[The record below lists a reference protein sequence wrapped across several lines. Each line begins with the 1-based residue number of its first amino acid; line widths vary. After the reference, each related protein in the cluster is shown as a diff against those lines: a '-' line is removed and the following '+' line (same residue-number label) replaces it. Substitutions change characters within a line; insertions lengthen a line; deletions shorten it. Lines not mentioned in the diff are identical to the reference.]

1 MKITETLISA
11 LIYPAGEHD
20 ENKAYNMIKEMVEDY
35 EKKTGI
41 PIGFSVA
48 YTKYE
53 YEGEGDGL

>member
-20 ENKAYNMIKEMVEDY
+20 ENKAYNMIKEMVKDY

-53 YEGEGDGL
+53 YEVKE